1 MRGDERTLAYMAKRK
16 SDGKTKREI
25 MRCLKRFTARE
36 VYPTLR
42 RPMRLKYARGS
53 ILADMRKSL
62 GLTQKQ
68 VARELNVPN
77 VRLSEIEREACPHE
91 EIRREYDRYLNA
103 KMSSDKGLDSL

>member
-1 MRGDERTLAYMAKRK
+1 MAKRK

-62 GLTQKQ
+62 GLTQK
-68 VARELNVPN
+68 
-77 VRLSEIEREACPHE
+77 
-91 EIRREYDRYLNA
+91 
-103 KMSSDKGLDSL
+103 

>member
-62 GLTQKQ
+62 GLTQKL
-68 VARELNVPN
+68 VAQELNVPN
-77 VRLSEIEREACPHE
+77 VRLSEIEREVCPHE
-91 EIRREYDRYLNA
+91 EIRREYDRYLT
-103 KMSSDKGLDSL
+103 LEC